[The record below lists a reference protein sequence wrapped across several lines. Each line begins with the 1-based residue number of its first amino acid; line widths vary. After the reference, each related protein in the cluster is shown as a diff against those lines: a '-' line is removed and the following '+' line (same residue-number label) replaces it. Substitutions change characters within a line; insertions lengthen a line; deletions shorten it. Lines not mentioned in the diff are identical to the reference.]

1 MPQLGQ
7 CNHVRSGENRTSAR
21 VSSLSLLFQWNYG
34 PIRDLAPLGLTE
46 DKAEDRRDV
55 LGAGVGWGEENTAP
69 LSLED
74 PSPSLG
80 LLLAWDSRWVS

>member
-1 MPQLGQ
+1 M
-7 CNHVRSGENRTSAR
+7 RSGENRTSAR

-34 PIRDLAPLGLTE
+34 PIRGLAPLGLTE

-55 LGAGVGWGEENTAP
+55 LGAGVGLGGEKNGRGGGGKTRR